1 MMGPSGSG
9 KTTIGRLLSD
19 KICGTFFDIDQI
31 IIEKEKKTIS
41 EIFEMKGVNYFREK
55 EVEVVKNLN
64 YSCDYINIVSLGGGS
79 ITQSYILDS
88 INSKGLKIYL
98 EVDVETA
105 INRISNFKDRPLLL
119 YDKPEIA
126 WTELFVKRKTI
137 YENCDLKINSDNSID
152 EICKQIIEFI
162 TN

>member
-1 MMGPSGSG
+1 MWLY
-9 KTTIGRLLSD
+9 K
-19 KICGTFFDIDQI
+19 
-31 IIEKEKKTIS
+31 
-41 EIFEMKGVNYFREK
+41 
-55 EVEVVKNLN
+55 
-64 YSCDYINIVSLGGGS
+64 YSFIRWGS

-162 TN
+162 TNWSNVF

>member
-1 MMGPSGSG
+1 MGPSGSG

-126 WTELFVKRKTI
+126 WTELFVKEKQFM
-137 YENCDLKINSDNSID
+137 KIVI
-152 EICKQIIEFI
+152 
-162 TN
+162 